1 MLSSGACPWGLHA
14 HHGFSRELCCA
25 HTILR
30 GALLLGP
37 MGRVACSPHLP
48 SSRVS
53 LGSHDMRV
61 PDGRGLWRLGV
72 L

>member
-25 HTILR
+25 HMILR

-37 MGRVACSPHLP
+37 TGRLPPPSPLFP
-48 SSRVS
+48 SIFR
-53 LGSHDMRV
+53 
-61 PDGRGLWRLGV
+61 
-72 L
+72 